1 MFRRLVVL
9 AIVALLA
16 CQPALA
22 MGPAVRDA
30 VVNVQGWS
38 FQSSSIDLY
47 FARNAG
53 SCTVA
58 RILVPCQSLLS
69 TTRASNAYE
78 QWADGHFTSVG
89 SNVARI
95 TDLGLL
101 SENAAT
107 NLTLWSNDL
116 TQSGTWVS
124 VNTTEAK
131 DQVGPDQAANSA
143 SSVTASANSGT
154 VLQTFTGTSSS
165 RTLSV
170 YLRRITG
177 TGSIT
182 LTENGLTGTACTLA
196 TATYTQCVLTASVL
210 NPTIGLIFATSGDKV
225 AVWGMQLEATTY
237 ATSPVTTTTVSA
249 TRAADVISLAA
260 LALIAAL
267 NSQAAFLETNNSTYV
282 SGAPPR
288 VVSFN
293 SAQAMEFNAT
303 TTLYRTTN
311 NTNNADATL
320 GSGTSAGLVKMASG
334 YDAVSIT
341 GVANGGTLATAANA
355 WGAMTGPV
363 VLGNIAAG
371 TRAVGGYLMRVA
383 FSRTKG
389 VFNGMT
395 N

>member
-1 MFRRLVVL
+1 MFRRLVTL

-22 MGPAVRDA
+22 MGPAVRLA
-30 VVNVQGWS
+30 AVNVQGWPFS
-38 FQSSSIDLY
+38 NSSIDLY
-47 FARNAG
+47 FSRNAG

-58 RILVPCQSLLS
+58 RILVPCSSVLS
-69 TTRASNAYE
+69 NTRSSNAYE
-78 QWADGHFTSVG
+78 QWADGHFTSVA

-95 TDLGLL
+95 TDFGLL

-182 LTENGLTGTACTLA
+182 LTENGLTGTACTLT

-237 ATSPVTTTTVSA
+237 ATSPITTTTVAA
-249 TRAADVISLAA
+249 TRAADVIA
-260 LALIAAL
+260 LAGPASIAAL
-267 NSQAAFLETNNSTYV
+267 GSTAAYLVTNNSNFSTA
-282 SGAPPR
+282 APPR
-288 VVSFN
+288 IVSFN
-293 SAQAMEFNAT
+293 SGQNLEFNAT
-303 TTLYRTTN
+303 TTVYRSSN
-311 NTNNADATL
+311 GTNNADATL
-320 GSGTSAGLVKMASG
+320 GSGTTAGFVKMASG
-334 YDAVSIT
+334 YDAASIT
-341 GVANGGTLATAANA
+341 SVANGGTLATTANA
-355 WGAMTGPV
+355 WGATSSPV
-363 VLGNIAAG
+363 ILGNVAAG
-371 TRAVGGYLMRVA
+371 NRASGGYLLRVA